1 MQIASESTVTGI
13 AGKVGEMYR
22 ARNSEQTDFSAI
34 LSSVNSSISKTANAG
49 VKKTSISGT
58 LNGKTL
64 SDKNSTRAD
73 SRNADENIRYRSEKE
88 CIR

>member
-34 LSSVNSSISKTANAG
+34 LSSNQPNATKFELRKMNTKNL
-49 VKKTSISGT
+49 VLKNLNFQNILQMHKKCAICIIT
-58 LNGKTL
+58 LGF
-64 SDKNSTRAD
+64 
-73 SRNADENIRYRSEKE
+73 
-88 CIR
+88 

>member
-34 LSSVNSSISKTANAG
+34 LSSVNSSISKTGCRVPVAA
-49 VKKTSISGT
+49 
-58 LNGKTL
+58 
-64 SDKNSTRAD
+64 
-73 SRNADENIRYRSEKE
+73 
-88 CIR
+88 

>member
-34 LSSVNSSISKTANAG
+34 LNSVNSSISETAKG
-49 VKKTSISGT
+49 SVKKTSISGT
-58 LNGKTL
+58 SSGRTAPE
-64 SDKNSTRAD
+64 KNSTSAE
-73 SRNADENIRYRSEKE
+73 SRNADAKE
-88 CIR
+88 